1 MALQDKT
8 VKFTI
13 PSKTAITLVEN
24 TIDNTSTTL
33 GLPYQ
38 NDVNINRIV
47 NNNLIHLLENFCSNT
62 APSPSIEGQLWLDT
76 SDSDSKQE
84 LGRLKIYM
92 NQTAGM
98 QYVDVAGT
106 VIDKNGQLRHTGP
119 IEAFNDLNNIPENDN
134 TFPEDADY
142 YKFLTTK
149 AHCDSNYLSGGY
161 SSDNTIFVI
170 RGNRYVTYTRELIF
184 GKPFEP
190 NDNHTLMQKKFVD
203 MYYLFGNSNSNASFN
218 IKADKKLYY
227 ENTIEMTSDF
237 QLITKEKCDD
247 KFAKTIAEVSN
258 FAAKIKSTAEKI
270 KKLANDPFDANDLAH
285 SGAIAIANEVKR
297 LVAARPKATAPTPA
311 TIGNVTGTVTVVPQG
326 STSLV
331 GVTKAHI
338 GLKWCRNPSAPVG
351 TVTGAD
357 MDFKAR
363 GFDAAGNQLV
373 SFYYGGVSG
382 GTALVPGSSRTSVS
396 NPGETS
402 VYEDKKGYGWDG
414 TKFYSIYEPTNTSKQ
429 FATFEACAE
438 NEACDLDLKQVDAS
452 IEYFIVIA
460 ISIDQTPFDQFY
472 KCAISISDISN
483 SSTSSPLTDVDLT
496 TLISNE
502 VDVGK
507 IKRVSG
513 GWTFEALI

>member
-33 GLPYQ
+33 ELPYQ

-92 NQTAGM
+92 NQTAGL

-106 VIDKNGQLRHTGP
+106 VMDKNGHLRHTGS
-119 IEAFNDLNNIPENDN
+119 IEAFDDLNGIPVNDN
-134 TFPEDADY
+134 SFPDDSDY

-149 AHCDSNYLSGGY
+149 AHCDSNYLSGFY
-161 SSDNTIFVI
+161 STDNTSFVI
-170 RGNRYVTYTRELIF
+170 RGNRYVTYTKELIF

-190 NDNHTLMQKKFVD
+190 NDNHTLIQKKFVD
-203 MYYLFGNSNSNASFN
+203 MYYLFGDSNSNASFN
-218 IKADKKLYY
+218 ITAGKKLYY

-247 KFAKTIAEVSN
+247 KFAKSIAEVSN

-297 LVAARPKATAPTPA
+297 LVAARPKATTPTPA
-311 TIGNVTGTVTVVPQG
+311 TIGNVTGTVTVVPKG

-338 GLKWCRNPSAPVG
+338 GLKWCRNPGDVVG
-351 TVTGAD
+351 SD
-357 MDFKAR
+357 MDFKVR
-363 GFDAAGNQLV
+363 GFDAAGTELV
-373 SFYYGGVSG
+373 YFYYGGILG
-382 GTALVPGSSRTSVS
+382 DAALVPGSSRTSVS
-396 NPGETS
+396 NPGVSS
-402 VYEDKKGYGWDG
+402 VYEDKKGYSWDG
-414 TKFYSIYEPTNTSKQ
+414 TKFYSIYEPTNTSRQ

-438 NEACDLDLKQVDAS
+438 NEACDLELKQVDAS

-460 ISIDQTPFDQFY
+460 MSVGQTPFNQFY

-496 TLISNE
+496 TLASTE

-507 IKRVSG
+507 IKRVTG
-513 GWTFEALI
+513 GWAFEALI